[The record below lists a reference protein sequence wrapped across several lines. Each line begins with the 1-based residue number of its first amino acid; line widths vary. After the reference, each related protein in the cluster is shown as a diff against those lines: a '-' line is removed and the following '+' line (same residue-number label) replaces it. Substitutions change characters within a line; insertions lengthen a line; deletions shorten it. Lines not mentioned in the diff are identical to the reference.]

1 MAVNSIQ
8 FPVDF
13 VKNNNINSPGYS
25 KFYGHQERPE
35 EEEEEVR
42 HRKGHPPGVPCR
54 WRLPR
59 EPVRLKAPSLPP
71 PEGGGDGTGESVKA
85 PSLPPPKGG
94 GDGTGETLN
103 IKIVMSEGKVAWA
116 TAHTTFEKCSNHFR
130 NAWSI
135 LSK

>member
-1 MAVNSIQ
+1 MFNYNHFQTMAVNSIQ

-35 EEEEEVR
+35 EEEEVR

-59 EPVRLKAPSLPP
+59 EPERLKAPSLPPPAPSLPP
-71 PEGGGDGTGESVKA
+71 PEGGGDGTGETS
-85 PSLPPPKGG
+85 
-94 GDGTGETLN
+94 N

-116 TAHTTFEKCSNHFR
+116 TAHTTFEKYSNHFR